1 MVKIKS
7 SMYGQDKSV
16 TTLAEQFLNA
26 SKQRSVQMLV
36 KVSWTKTIVIYFTI
50 FLVSLTLVVKQH
62 TLQNTEQE

>member
-16 TTLAEQFLNA
+16 TTLAEQLLNA

>member
-50 FLVSLTLVVKQH
+50 FLVSLTLVVKHH